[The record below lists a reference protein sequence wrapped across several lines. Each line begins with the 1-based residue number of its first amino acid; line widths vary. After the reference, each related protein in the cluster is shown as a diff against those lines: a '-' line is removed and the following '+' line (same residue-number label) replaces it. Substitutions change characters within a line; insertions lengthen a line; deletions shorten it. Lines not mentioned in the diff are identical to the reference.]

1 MKEIL
6 LLGAG
11 ASVEAEVPAAY
22 KMTERIAEIFRES
35 LPLQT
40 HSRVVA
46 FVVGGLLFKKGIEG
60 NDALTAG
67 VNVEELFNAVQ
78 LLAER
83 GTLEAAPFVGSWH
96 SMVEELDKI
105 DPPTLSLSKIP
116 RAIQDGVAKQIK
128 DAIPNHLSSFA
139 GRDIDRNLETN
150 IKKTV
155 EAMVKNR
162 TPSLYSSD
170 SLSRAVGKY
179 VEEFIKKW
187 TDSMRGSSISNRA
200 LEREL
205 EILADQQPRPGGGRV
220 FEDVAEQMIRTLV
233 EIVWI
238 ENARRVD
245 YLRPILAL
253 QQRQSQLTV
262 ATLNYDNSVELAAS
276 DSNIRCE
283 TAIADWSQ
291 SGEFG
296 LAGDGILLLKLHG
309 SVDWALKES
318 LSPEKPMPHSV
329 ISPVITTEMKQRG
342 FRPAVVFGHR
352 NKLTAEGPF
361 LDLLRAFRR
370 ELEKAELLTI
380 VGYSFGDPHINVF
393 IANWLNGLVSRKIR
407 IVNPDFDECKTDF
420 ANQLRKLGA
429 NRVEIIAKNA
439 GTGLKDLYGDFT
451 PLNSVVPAQTIQ
463 PTSGI

>member
-1 MKEIL
+1 MKEML

-11 ASVEAEVPAAY
+11 ASVEAKVPAAY

-35 LPLQT
+35 PQHKI
-40 HSRVVA
+40 HSRVIA
-46 FVVGGLLFKKGIEG
+46 FVVGGLLFKRGIEG
-60 NDALTAG
+60 SNALTAG

-105 DPPTLSLSKIP
+105 DPPALSLSRIP

-128 DAIPNHLSSFA
+128 AAIPNHISSFA

-150 IKKTV
+150 ITKTV

-162 TPSLYSSD
+162 NPSIFSSD

-187 TDSMRGSSISNRA
+187 TDSMRSTSASNYE

-205 EILADQQPRPGGGRV
+205 EKLADQQPRPGGGRV
-220 FEDVAEQMIRTLV
+220 FEDVGEQMIRTLV

-238 ENARRVD
+238 EDAKRID
-245 YLRPILAL
+245 YLRPIFSL

-262 ATLNYDNSVELAAS
+262 ATLNYDNSVELAAR

-283 TAIADWSQ
+283 TAIDGWSQ
-291 SGEFG
+291 TGEFS
-296 LAGDGILLLKLHG
+296 LTGDGVLLLKLHG
-309 SVDWALKES
+309 SIDWALKES
-318 LSPEKPMPHSV
+318 LSQERPMPHSV
-329 ISPVITTEMKQRG
+329 ISPVIATEMKQRG

-393 IANWLNGLVSRKIR
+393 ITNWLNGLTSRKIR
-407 IVNPDFDECKTDF
+407 IVNPSFGECKTDF
-420 ANQLRKLGA
+420 ANQLRALGA
-429 NRVEIIAKNA
+429 NRIEIISENT
-439 GTGLKDLYGDFT
+439 GTGLKILYGDFAFQNPVT
-451 PLNSVVPAQTIQ
+451 PEQTIQ
-463 PTSGI
+463 QSSGN

>member
-67 VNVEELFNAVQ
+67 VNVEELFNAAQ

-155 EAMVKNR
+155 EAM
-162 TPSLYSSD
+162 
-170 SLSRAVGKY
+170 
-179 VEEFIKKW
+179 
-187 TDSMRGSSISNRA
+187 
-200 LEREL
+200 
-205 EILADQQPRPGGGRV
+205 
-220 FEDVAEQMIRTLV
+220 
-233 EIVWI
+233 
-238 ENARRVD
+238 
-245 YLRPILAL
+245 
-253 QQRQSQLTV
+253 
-262 ATLNYDNSVELAAS
+262 
-276 DSNIRCE
+276 
-283 TAIADWSQ
+283 
-291 SGEFG
+291 
-296 LAGDGILLLKLHG
+296 
-309 SVDWALKES
+309 
-318 LSPEKPMPHSV
+318 
-329 ISPVITTEMKQRG
+329 
-342 FRPAVVFGHR
+342 
-352 NKLTAEGPF
+352 
-361 LDLLRAFRR
+361 
-370 ELEKAELLTI
+370 
-380 VGYSFGDPHINVF
+380 
-393 IANWLNGLVSRKIR
+393 
-407 IVNPDFDECKTDF
+407 
-420 ANQLRKLGA
+420 
-429 NRVEIIAKNA
+429 
-439 GTGLKDLYGDFT
+439 
-451 PLNSVVPAQTIQ
+451 
-463 PTSGI
+463 